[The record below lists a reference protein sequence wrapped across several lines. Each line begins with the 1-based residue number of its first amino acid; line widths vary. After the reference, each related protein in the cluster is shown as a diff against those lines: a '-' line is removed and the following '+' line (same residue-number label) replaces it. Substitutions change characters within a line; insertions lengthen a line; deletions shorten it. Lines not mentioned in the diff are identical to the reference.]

1 MLLKHSGFYLA
12 AEAVPILL
20 AIISISVYT
29 RYLSTEEYALY
40 SLVMTVVWLASAL
53 LVDWLRMS
61 LVRFWNMKK
70 YTKQVLI
77 GSISSIVNLI
87 MLVSLAIFSITLYIV
102 NQYYT
107 IPNEIMIAGFVLFF
121 MQSLFNLNM
130 KIKNS
135 LLKAKEYAMIN
146 SFRAIISIS
155 IGIVLV
161 ILGFGPISIILALLL
176 AYTVL
181 ILFTSKDIW
190 KYYTAMSLDRKLMR
204 SLFIYGLPVAMATTL
219 QVFSN
224 TVDRFLI
231 VQLESLSA
239 AGIYSVAGNLIGSSL
254 SMLLSSL
261 SVAAYPIVLK
271 ALEEG
276 NKALLE
282 EKLKQYASVFMGFAL
297 AAVAGLIM
305 VSPNLLYLLVGKE
318 FLQGSL
324 EVFPWLAIAELFFA
338 TQAFY
343 FAMAFQIKKN
353 TVQLMWIMLVIT
365 IVNVVL
371 NIILIPIYGILGA
384 AIATMLSSLVG
395 LLLTYYVGKRFY
407 ALPIPKMEMLKIM
420 IASLVMILAISGLYD
435 MRGWGWLLVQIVL
448 GAIVYLST
456 ILVFNVS
463 NIRNDVK
470 EFIQP
475 KLSNF
480 FNKKST

>member
-70 YTKQVLI
+70 YTKQLLI

-161 ILGFGPISIILALLL
+161 VLGFGPISIILALLL
-176 AYTVL
+176 AYAIL

-190 KYYTAMSLDRKLMR
+190 KYYTEMTLDRKLMK

-219 QVFSN
+219 QVFSS

-297 AAVAGLIM
+297 ASVAGLIM
-305 VSPNLLYLLVGKE
+305 VAPNLLSLLVGKE

-324 EVFPWLAIAELFFA
+324 EVFPWLAISELFFA

-395 LLLTYYVGKRFY
+395 LVLTYYVGKKFY
-407 ALPIPKMEMLKIM
+407 ALPIPKMEILKIM

-448 GAIVYLST
+448 GAIVYLSI

-475 KLSNF
+475 KLSNL

>member
-1 MLLKHSGFYLA
+1 
-12 AEAVPILL
+12 
-20 AIISISVYT
+20 
-29 RYLSTEEYALY
+29 
-40 SLVMTVVWLASAL
+40 
-53 LVDWLRMS
+53 
-61 LVRFWNMKK
+61 
-70 YTKQVLI
+70 
-77 GSISSIVNLI
+77 
-87 MLVSLAIFSITLYIV
+87 
-102 NQYYT
+102 
-107 IPNEIMIAGFVLFF
+107 
-121 MQSLFNLNM
+121 M

-176 AYTVL
+176 AYAIL

-190 KYYTAMSLDRKLMR
+190 KYYTAMTLDRKLMR

-231 VQLESLSA
+231 VQLDSLSA

-305 VSPNLLYLLVGKE
+305 VAPNLLYLLVGTE

-324 EVFPWLAIAELFFA
+324 AVFPWLAIAELFFA

-395 LLLTYYVGKRFY
+395 LLLTYYVGKKLY
-407 ALPIPKMEMLKIM
+407 ALPVPKMEILKIM

-435 MRGWGWLLVQIVL
+435 VRGWGWLLVQIIL
-448 GAIVYLST
+448 GASVYLSV
-456 ILVFNVS
+456 ILAFNVS

-475 KLSNF
+475 KLNNIL
-480 FNKKST
+480 NKKST